1 MTIRKWFYLFW
12 TTLLV
17 GAVTAIVTGLVL
29 QFSDQQVA
37 LGGKEIGFSMLTMF
51 LGGATISVLSQMGFF
66 AYLIIR
72 YLFMGMFRRKWTW
85 DMLQVIIIVIVLF
98 DLVYLRYAQS
108 DGQSAWVGYLVFPVI
123 LTIASGIV
131 SWWKA
136 RLTNQSAWIPTLF
149 FMIAVTAIEAIPS
162 LRLDNPAS
170 TVFMLVPLF
179 ACNAWQILI
188 LSKVLQTN
196 KEPL

>member
-1 MTIRKWFYLFW
+1 MFW
-12 TTLLV
+12 TTLFI
-17 GAVTAIVTGLVL
+17 GAITAVVTGLIL

-37 LGGKEIGFSMLTMF
+37 LGGKEIGFSMLTML

-66 AYLIIR
+66 AYLILR
-72 YLFMGMFRRKWTW
+72 FLFMGMFRRKWIW

-98 DLVYLRYAQS
+98 DLVYLRYSGS
-108 DGQSAWVGYLVFPVI
+108 DGQTAWAGYLVLPVI
-123 LTIASGIV
+123 LTIASFIV
-131 SWWKA
+131 SWWKVK
-136 RLTNQSAWIPTLF
+136 LTNQNAWTPTLF

-170 TVFMLVPLF
+170 TIFMLVPLF
-179 ACNAWQILI
+179 ACNTWQILI
-188 LSKVLQTN
+188 LPKVLGTTN

>member
-51 LGGATISVLSQMGFF
+51 LGGSTISVLSQMGFF

-123 LTIASGIV
+123 LTIASVIV

>member
-123 LTIASGIV
+123 LTIASVIV